1 MPGKRTC
8 PECGGGEVADEIDR
22 SELERALENAE
33 RDYRNLNPKSLEH
46 WRSACVHLP
55 RGNTRSILHFDPF
68 PVVLDRG
75 QGARVWDIDGNER
88 LDFLNEY
95 GAGLYGHSDRVISAA
110 LRTAI
115 ADGLTLGGLNKYETE
130 LARLVRERF
139 PSFEKVR
146 FCNSATEASL
156 YAIGLARAA
165 TDRTDVMVFDG
176 AYHGGNL
183 SFATRA
189 SRTNAPYPYRFGTY
203 NDVEKTF
210 AELNRDS
217 GDIAALIIEPM
228 MAGGGGI
235 PAESTFLRALR
246 EETKRLG
253 VILIFD
259 EAMTSRMSPG
269 GLQGYH
275 KITPDLTA
283 CGKYLGGGLAS
294 GVFGGRADIMDL
306 IDGQQPNAVIHSGTF
321 NNNVLAMAAGAAG
334 LRDVFS
340 AERAADLHARGD
352 RLRQKLNDAGRG
364 SGVPVS
370 VTGIGS
376 LMAIHLQSRDI
387 RRPADLE
394 VPDAMRKLLHLELL
408 NRGFY
413 IARRGYIT
421 LSLPLSDRDC
431 DQFVLAFKDVL
442 KGMARIYE
450 RGVETVT

>member
-1 MPGKRTC
+1 M
-8 PECGGGEVADEIDR
+8 VI
-22 SELERALENAE
+22 
-33 RDYRNLNPKSLEH
+33 
-46 WRSACVHLP
+46 
-55 RGNTRSILHFDPF
+55 
-68 PVVLDRG
+68 
-75 QGARVWDIDGNER
+75 
-88 LDFLNEY
+88 
-95 GAGLYGHSDRVISAA
+95 SDRVISAA

-246 EETKRLG
+246 EENQ
-253 VILIFD
+253 
-259 EAMTSRMSPG
+259 AAG
-269 GLQGYH
+269 GD
-275 KITPDLTA
+275 PDLRRSNDVANVAGRPSGLSQNNARSDSVREVSRRGTGERGVWRPCRYHGFDRRTA
-283 CGKYLGGGLAS
+283 AECGHP
-294 GVFGGRADIMDL
+294 FGHIQQQCIGNGRRRRGSARC
-306 IDGQQPNAVIHSGTF
+306 
-321 NNNVLAMAAGAAG
+321 VLCRKGRRSTRAGRPAAAK
-334 LRDVFS
+334 
-340 AERAADLHARGD
+340 AERRWTGKRSTGQRDWNRLAHGD
-352 RLRQKLNDAGRG
+352 PFA
-364 SGVPVS
+364 
-370 VTGIGS
+370 
-376 LMAIHLQSRDI
+376 SRDI

-394 VPDAMRKLLHLELL
+394 VPDAMRKLLHLEML

-431 DQFVLAFKDVL
+431 DQFRFGVQRRAKRHGADLRERRRDSYLTPPMTRRLARSRE
-442 KGMARIYE
+442 GGGRNIC
-450 RGVETVT
+450 GTG